1 MANYVKPLRYLV
13 EVTAGESVGKFV
25 YLEDKPVLVGSSP
38 MASLSLT
45 DAGVKAEHALVSREG
60 EQIWLENLSSGGTL
74 LNGRTLTKR
83 AMLVPDD
90 VFTVA
95 DGVELV
101 LRSTAEKGG
110 GSGLTWFL
118 VALIFVLL
126 AGVGLA
132 AAIAAA
138 KKTGAG
144 QWRATQDWHGAFIQ
158 LEARLQQ
165 WRQKN
170 IVPLELEQ
178 DFREAWF
185 RDCGGDRANALF
197 LWQKV
202 KLELFNGKFPGIL
215 AGDETVGVAA
225 FNREASL
232 RGLLADDIADVDEIA
247 TRDDRSY
254 LTALW
259 WFVNQRIVELTKPKK

>member
-13 EVTAGESVGKFV
+13 EVTTGKSAGKFV

-38 MASLSLT
+38 MAALSLT
-45 DAGVKAEHALVSREG
+45 DDGVKAEHALVSREG

-83 AMLVPDD
+83 AMLMPDD

-95 DGVELV
+95 DDVELT

-118 VALIFVLL
+118 VALIFVVL
-126 AGVGLA
+126 AGAGLA
-132 AAIAAA
+132 AAVAA
-138 KKTGAG
+138 KKTGGWQRRA
-144 QWRATQDWHGAFIQ
+144 ATQDWHGAFMQ
-158 LEARLQQ
+158 LETRLHQ

-170 IVPLELEQ
+170 IVPAELEQ

-185 RDCGGDRANALF
+185 RDCGGDSANALF

-202 KLELFNGKFPGIL
+202 KLELLNGKFPGIL
-215 AGDETVGVAA
+215 TGNETVGAAA

-232 RGLLADDIADVDEIA
+232 RGLLADADSVDEIA
-247 TRDDRSY
+247 TRNDRSY

-259 WFVNQRIVELTKPKK
+259 WFVDQRLAELTKPKK